1 MLRSEWSVASPIFR
15 KCPKLASATRKQNA
29 NLAGVG
35 FSNNPPKPD
44 VCSRGGILEH
54 SGRPPQFLDT
64 QLHCPSNF
72 KALFCCNC
80 SFCFS
85 LCSKKRFSIC
95 GSGGIFKLRWT
106 CLWATLLSNPP
117 TDLRAIRSKQLLY
130 GGRVRFLQITREK
143 ICCTPYLL
151 LISLYCVLFLWPRRI
166 SAML

>member
-35 FSNNPPKPD
+35 FSNNPSKPD
-44 VCSRGGILEH
+44 VCSRGGTLEH

-106 CLWATLLSNPP
+106 CLWVSPVESTNRLACNPQQTVAVWWTRPLSPNNERK
-117 TDLRAIRSKQLLY
+117 DLLY
-130 GGRVRFLQITREK
+130 TLFTSH
-143 ICCTPYLL
+143 
-151 LISLYCVLFLWPRRI
+151 ISVLRSFFM
-166 SAML
+166 AT